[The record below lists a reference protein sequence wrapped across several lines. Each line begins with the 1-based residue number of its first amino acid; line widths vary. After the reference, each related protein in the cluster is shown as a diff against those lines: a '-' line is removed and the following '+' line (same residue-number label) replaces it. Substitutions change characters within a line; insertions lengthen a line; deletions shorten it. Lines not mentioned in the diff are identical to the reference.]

1 MPAPMAPPARARP
14 PPTNAPAVWTAVS
27 LTAIEM
33 PLLVYAES
41 SAQLVT
47 SGAPDRLRSVREFGG
62 VVGVGLVL
70 LWLTVAGGRHAEVQH
85 GQQREDEPLDAA
97 HEHLQQLP
105 DQARDPRRV
114 ERDQADHRQHDAA
127 GEAVAE
133 ESQGQGD
140 RLGQLLEDVQ
150 REQHREGLDEVPEVA
165 LGTLLA
171 DAVDP
176 HADHRHDRHRVR
188 QVGVRGGRRQQVQ
201 VVVDLGRQQL
211 EPVGDQDEEE
221 QRDRQRHHERVQV
234 AEIVLDLLVDLA
246 DDRLPQE
253 LDLGG
258 DVARVLLGQRRA
270 RPEAEDQHDGT
281 GDEGRDDRVDVERD
295 ATDGD
300 LGVLTDLD
308 VGGGEGQQEAGHGFF
323 NSLSSGIVVI
333 TRAMRRKMA
342 RPSSSPMPS
351 GQKATAIPTA
361 TTVRTSSRTKVADA
375 SLPRVTSSPDR
386 MVLSSHSSVARWLAR
401 PSVTPVAMHPA
412 RVQRSS
418 WPAIQ
423 YDATTRTTATPMVLR
438 WSRSTCSSAEP
449 RPTVDSVVVVGE
461 VVIGV
466 LASGIVVVSRSVIGG
481 CHPRSAARTRSQKPM
496 PPTTIPAAMPARVN
510 AGDVPTASSRSR
522 PMTMPATTAPARR
535 PPSPTRSRPRSVLSE
550 FSSTIHPSRF
560 HRQA

>member
-62 VVGVGLVL
+62 FVRVGLVL
-70 LWLTVAGGRHAEVQH
+70 LVLTVAGARHAEVQY
-85 GQQREDEPLDAA
+85 GQQREDERLDTAD
-97 HEHLQQLP
+97 EHVEQLP
-105 DQARDPRRV
+105 DQVRQPGGV
-114 ERDQADHRQHDAA
+114 ERDQADQGEHDAA
-127 GEAVAE
+127 GEDVAE
-133 ESQGQGD
+133 ESQRQRD
-140 RLGQLLEDVQ
+140 RLGELLEDVQ
-150 REQHREGLDEVPEVA
+150 REQHREGLDEVLEVA
-165 LGTLLA
+165 LHALLP
-171 DAVDP
+171 DPVDP
-176 HADHRHDRHRVR
+176 DPDHGHDRHRVGE
-188 QVGVRGGRRQQVQ
+188 VGVRGGRRQQVQ
-201 VVVDLGRQQL
+201 VVVDLRRQQL

-221 QRDRQRHHERVQV
+221 QRHRERHHERVQL
-234 AEIVLDLLVDLA
+234 AEVVLHLGVDLA
-246 DDRLPQE
+246 DHGLPQD

-258 DVARVLLGQRRA
+258 HVARVLLRERRA
-270 RPEAEDQHDGT
+270 RPEAQDQDDGT
-281 GDEGRDDRVDVERD
+281 GHEGRDDRVDVERD
-295 ATDGD
+295 ATDGA

-308 VGGGEGQQEAGHGFF
+308 VGGEGQQAGHGVF
-323 NSLSSGIVVI
+323 NSLSSGRVVI

-461 VVIGV
+461 VVMGV